1 MYYKK
6 IKNTYFSLVA
16 QQHIRARAMVAAA
29 LGRKGRHSGMHLVL
43 LL

>member
-6 IKNTYFSLVA
+6 IKNTYLSLVA